1 MRAYISPA
9 ERRKEKAFIRAQ
21 ESAAACASG
30 RRMTENQW
38 RELRFTG
45 RVHDLGLL
53 MVGDVASRQH
63 RVVETK

>member
-1 MRAYISPA
+1 MRDYMSPA

-21 ESAAACASG
+21 ESAAARASG

-45 RVHDLGLL
+45 RVHDLGLV
-53 MVGDVASRQH
+53 MVGDVSSRQH
-63 RVVETK
+63 RVAEAQ